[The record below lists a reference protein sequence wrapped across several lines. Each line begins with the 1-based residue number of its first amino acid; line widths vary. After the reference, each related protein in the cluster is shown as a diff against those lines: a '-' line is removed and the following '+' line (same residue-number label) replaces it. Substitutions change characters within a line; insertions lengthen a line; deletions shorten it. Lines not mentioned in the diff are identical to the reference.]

1 MGPSARNT
9 VVSLP
14 RSRLSWCRRPPA
26 CPRRPARPHKSAL
39 KIGVPLVQVPLGSDD
54 TLQPARLVL
63 EWGKLSVDFLADTEL
78 SPTPQSTSAWRHC
91 PDCDF
96 NKQAADA
103 HKPFSFIQGVCCK
116 SHSPSPRWKLRTL
129 DTTLKT
135 LRKAF
140 PSAPAKPLSKTA
152 RERILRQ
159 GGLRHSLKSVR
170 ATLTP
175 TLAPR
180 LVSTLVPAPSGVL
193 PAAP

>member
-1 MGPSARNT
+1 M
-9 VVSLP
+9 
-14 RSRLSWCRRPPA
+14 
-26 CPRRPARPHKSAL
+26 
-39 KIGVPLVQVPLGSDD
+39 PLVQVPLGSDD

-103 HKPFSFIQGVCCK
+103 HKPFSFMQGVCCK

-159 GGLRHSLKSVR
+159 GGL
-170 ATLTP
+170 
-175 TLAPR
+175 
-180 LVSTLVPAPSGVL
+180 VSTLVPAPSGVL